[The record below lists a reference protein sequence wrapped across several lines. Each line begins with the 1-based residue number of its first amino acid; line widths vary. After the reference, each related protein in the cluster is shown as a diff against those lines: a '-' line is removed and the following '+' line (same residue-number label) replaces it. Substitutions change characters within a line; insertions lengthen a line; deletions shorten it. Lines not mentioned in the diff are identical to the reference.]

1 MSEHTRRLMGDPPA
15 GRTPWAA
22 PPTPAAKVKVVER
35 PAPSAHSEQ
44 VMDRILAV
52 GKDAAPN
59 TAARQRPGKAER
71 AMAKATAPANLPVC
85 APQMPQ
91 EIATLSADTETGN
104 PITEQDQQLAPLLLT
119 EGLREIRPI
128 DVSHLKL
135 TPPATGEPIFER
147 VDPRTLLVDGSYQRD
162 LSPASL
168 KLIERIAANWDWRR
182 FKPPVVAFADGGLQ
196 IIDGQHTSIAAA
208 SRPDIQAIPIMV
220 VEAAAIEARAGAFI
234 GHNKDRLAVSAMQLH
249 HAAVAAGDVEAVAIE
264 GVCREAGVG
273 LVRSPYGTYRYKVGE
288 TIAISAISALMK
300 AQGVAKAREL
310 LKVLVSAG
318 LGPIKAVHIK
328 AVELLFSDPD
338 YSDHLE
344 PLPEGGADVA
354 AAIRTTGEQA
364 MKDAKVHA
372 TSLELPLWKGLGLVW
387 FRKTRKRRKTAG

>member
-22 PPTPAAKVKVVER
+22 PPTPAAKVKVVQR
-35 PAPSAHSEQ
+35 PVRSAHAEDDT
-44 VMDRILAV
+44 VPER
-52 GKDAAPN
+52 
-59 TAARQRPGKAER
+59 AARDL
-71 AMAKATAPANLPVC
+71 AKATATGPSDELALG
-85 APQMPQ
+85 Q
-91 EIATLSADTETGN
+91 EERRQIVAVTDILSATPPADKTAEFA
-104 PITEQDQQLAPLLLT
+104 I
-119 EGLREIRPI
+119 GLRQIRPI

-168 KLIERIAANWDWRR
+168 KLIERIASNWDWRR

-208 SRPDIQAIPIMV
+208 SRPDIPAIPIMV
-220 VEAAAIEARAGAFI
+220 VEAPAIEARAGAFI

-249 HAAVAAGDVEAVAIE
+249 HAAVAAGDVEAMAIE

-273 LVRSPYGTYRYKVGE
+273 LVRSPYGAYRYKVGE

-318 LGPIKAVHIK
+318 LGPIKADHIK
-328 AVELLFSDPD
+328 AVELLFTDPD
-338 YSDHLE
+338 YRDHLE
-344 PLPEGGADVA
+344 QLPEGGADVA
-354 AAIRTTGEQA
+354 AAIRTTGDQA
-364 MKDAKVHA
+364 LKDAKVHA
-372 TSLELPLWKGLGLVW
+372 TQLELPLWKGLGLVW
-387 FRKTRKRRKTAG
+387 FRKSRKRRKVA

>member
-1 MSEHTRRLMGDPPA
+1 MSENTRRLMGDPPP
-15 GRTPWAA
+15 GRTPWA
-22 PPTPAAKVKVVER
+22 
-35 PAPSAHSEQ
+35 
-44 VMDRILAV
+44 
-52 GKDAAPN
+52 DAAQADRQTSERFEAHLAEP
-59 TAARQRPGKAER
+59 RQRPGRAER
-71 AMAKATAPANLPVC
+71 EMAKASAVRPNDNSSLGRPEAIAKLAVAPGMSTN
-85 APQMPQ
+85 
-91 EIATLSADTETGN
+91 ILSATPPT
-104 PITEQDQQLAPLLLT
+104 PDQTAKLAVCSTVPTDKLSD
-119 EGLREIRPI
+119 GLREIRPI

-220 VEAAAIEARAGAFI
+220 VEAPAIEARAGAFI

-249 HAAVAAGDVEAVAIE
+249 HAAVAAGDLEALAIE
-264 GVCREAGVG
+264 NVCHEAGVG

-288 TIAISAISALMK
+288 SIAIGAIGTLIK
-300 AQGVAKAREL
+300 AQGVARTREL

-318 LGPIKAVHIK
+318 LAPIRADHIK

-338 YSDHLE
+338 YRDNLE
-344 PLPEGGADVA
+344 PLPVGGQDMAT
-354 AAIRTTGEQA
+354 AIQISGEQA
-364 MKDAKVHA
+364 IKDAKVFA
-372 TSLELPLWKGLGLVW
+372 AAQAVPLWKALAITW
-387 FRKTRKRRKTAG
+387 FRKSRKRRKVA